1 MIRPRRRAGTPAH
14 RSLPD
19 GSARC
24 PTDPPGIR
32 AVPERRFLP
41 HRPSPD
47 GFAGCR
53 SGHGHGRATTPADEA
68 SRHVLAPTNPSGA
81 RAGLRH
87 GLLAV
92 SLSIA
97 AAVGAAAT
105 VAGGAARAQ
114 APQGG
119 PTNDLEVGI
128 AFISEGDFEA
138 AAETLEAVTFILDG
152 QPQSR
157 SDAARAAVYLGWAL
171 LYTDSEAA
179 AMQRFYDARR
189 SDPRFV
195 PPPTQFPR
203 RVIRLWNAAGT
214 RASRPTL
221 PPPAPVEA
229 PDPRADL
236 SEFRGAPV
244 DPAAWLARRGDR
256 LVLQLALAGADQPCP
271 GELVVDG
278 ARERLAWTP
287 LGTAGACPAAFAE
300 PFARVE
306 SVGAAGEGGVA
317 IHAGAGDGGRRL
329 FIPRPFAAWYD
340 RGARGRSHLFLPPE
354 ATVANRLAV
363 RELLRALGRPASSA
377 WSFYGSPVDVPA
389 VALLAAPSTYDG
401 RAVSTRGRFAR
412 GGSRDAPTY
421 SLAAQ
426 GAVIGLAP
434 AAETQALIADNADA
448 LAGTAITVTGVFRRQ
463 RTGDLTGGAP
473 AYSISFW
480 SAQSDVLTATS
491 GAAQPLSAGLGS
503 ARDVDVIGQFRAS
516 NLFGDVPPRSRR
528 SGGREHWVLR
538 DGDVS
543 AWVTGSRPRGDGWE
557 LDMRSKR
564 DSTTWMRVRGR
575 VSEDDD
581 VYYLDPSEVAPAQ
594 PLWSQRSASPGML
607 GWGPLPPDVQFALP
621 MEFEGAQ
628 PDSLFEVQFTKPV
641 DPATLEGNVELRYR
655 GAGGSDFAWASLE
668 YAEERRSLHV
678 DPGAALRSGRV
689 FEIVL
694 RPGITDQSGAPLPGA
709 RTLAWRVAG
718 G

>member
-1 MIRPRRRAGTPAH
+1 MLTLPRRAGVTVL
-14 RSLPD
+14 SLALAT
-19 GSARC
+19 GVTAAG
-24 PTDPPGIR
+24 PP
-32 AVPERRFLP
+32 
-41 HRPSPD
+41 
-47 GFAGCR
+47 
-53 SGHGHGRATTPADEA
+53 
-68 SRHVLAPTNPSGA
+68 
-81 RAGLRH
+81 
-87 GLLAV
+87 
-92 SLSIA
+92 
-97 AAVGAAAT
+97 AAVGA
-105 VAGGAARAQ
+105 GAAGQTRPA
-114 APQGG
+114 G
-119 PTNDLEVGI
+119 PTNDLEVGV

-152 QPQSR
+152 QPER
-157 SDAARAAVYLGWAL
+157 RADLARASVYLGWAL

-179 AMQRFYDARR
+179 AMQRFYDAQR

-203 RVIRLWNAAGT
+203 RVIRLWNAAGN

-221 PPPAPVEA
+221 PPPAAAAA

-244 DPAAWLARRGDR
+244 EPAVWLARRGDR

-271 GELVVDG
+271 GEMLVDA

-287 LGTAGACPAAFAE
+287 AGTAGACPAAFTA
-300 PFARVE
+300 PFERVK

-317 IHAGAGDGGRRL
+317 IHVGAGDQARRL

-340 RGARGRSHLFLPPE
+340 RGAGGRSHLNLPPE

-389 VALLAAPSTYDG
+389 AVLLAAPSTYDG

-412 GGSRDAPTY
+412 GGSREAPTF
-421 SLAAQ
+421 SLIAP
-426 GAVIGLAP
+426 GAVIALAP
-434 AAETQALIADNADA
+434 GPETRALIADNAAA

-463 RTGDLTGGAP
+463 RAASLSGGAP

-480 SAQSDVLTATS
+480 SAQSDVLAATS
-491 GAAQPLSAGLGS
+491 TGARPLSAGLGS

-543 AWVTGSRPRGDGWE
+543 AWVTGSRPQDDGWE

-564 DSTTWMRVRGR
+564 DSATWMRVQGR
-575 VSEDDD
+575 VSEDDG
-581 VYYLDPSEVAPAQ
+581 VYYLDPSEVGPAQ
-594 PLWSQRSASPGML
+594 PLWSQRAASPGML

-621 MEFEGAQ
+621 MEFEGAR

-655 GAGGSDFAWASLE
+655 GAGGGGDFGWASLE
-668 YAEERRSLHV
+668 YAEERRSLHI
-678 DPGAALRSGRV
+678 DPGAALRSGRT

-694 RPGITDQSGAPLPGA
+694 RPGITDQSGAPLEGV
-709 RTLAWRVAG
+709 RTLAWRVSG
-718 G
+718 GAP